1 MASKFRGDYS
11 GIGEMIRSPEMVRV
25 MENLAGKIKAEAEAT
40 APVGDPKRDRHSGRY
55 RASFSV
61 SSGSDGGFRKNRAY
75 GRVTNISP
83 EAFYVE
89 YGTSK
94 IPARH
99 ILLNAAKKAVR

>member
-1 MASKFRGDYS
+1 MASKFRGNYS
-11 GIGEMIRSPEMVRV
+11 GIGEMIRSLEMVRA
-25 MENLAGKIKAEAEAT
+25 MEHLAEEIKTEAKAT

-61 SSGSDGGFRKNRAY
+61 SSGPNGGYKKNRAY
-75 GRVTNISP
+75 GRVTNNAP

-94 IPARH
+94 IPPRH